1 MEGNRTKATRLL
13 VRVIDEDAR
22 EFKAQCALE
31 GKSMQDVLER
41 LIKEY
46 LKSAKKKAE

>member
-1 MEGNRTKATRLL
+1 MVKRTKEINIIFRLTK
-13 VRVIDEDAR
+13 EDAR